1 MKAFEF
7 VNAASL
13 AEATELLEQKQ
24 GAGKAVAGGTDVF
37 GTVKDDIHP
46 AAPELLVNLKT
57 IPGLDYVKR
66 DGDTLVIG
74 GLTKLHSLETHPAVR
89 ESFPALA
96 DAAHAVASPQLRNM
110 GTVAGNICQEPRC
123 WYYRAP
129 DDYFECIRKGGANC
143 NALTGENRFH
153 SIFGSATIADR
164 PCTGECPAS
173 VEIPVYMERLRAGDV
188 AGAARILLEKNALPA
203 MTGRVCPHTCEEGCN
218 RNLWD
223 EAVSVRSAERF
234 LGDYIL
240 EHAAEMMPA
249 PAAPGAAESGATPG
263 ATRAAVA
270 VVGGGPAGLA
280 AAFYLR
286 KAGHPVTVFE
296 KMPEAGGMLRY
307 GIPPYRLSIDNMR
320 RQVAALAAM
329 GIEFRFGVEA
339 GTDVSWDDLRAQY
352 AAVFL
357 APGAWGQPKLGLEN
371 EELLSPGL
379 PFLKEAKEGER
390 KSVTGTVVVIGG
402 GNVAV
407 DVALTAKR
415 LGASEVTMVC
425 LERDEEMP
433 ALSWEVAQAR
443 AAGVKILPSW
453 GPARILTAG
462 GRLTGLELIRCSC
475 VFDGAGR
482 FSPTYDTDVTKVV
495 EADRVFLAIGQ
506 RADLSVIDPE
516 QKLRAGNWISAD
528 KDTQKT
534 AVPGIYAGGDAVSG
548 PSTVIS
554 AMAAG
559 RRAAEAIIADLGGQ
573 ADLSGKAAAP
583 ERVAG
588 AAGDG
593 LQSFNSEFLART
605 GRAAGDEHGAAAGE
619 AAAAAPFDQE
629 EAETAPWE
637 QVEFEANRCFNCG
650 CVAVTPSDLAPV
662 LVALGAQIK
671 TTRRT
676 LDAEAFFRARLAGS
690 TALEAG
696 ELVEEIRLRLP
707 GAGAKQAF
715 TKFRIRKSIDFPIVN
730 VAAMV
735 TSQAGVVKEARVV
748 MGAVAPVPVRAAKA
762 EAYLVGKVLTA
773 GAAREAAA
781 LAVAECIP
789 LSRNEYKVT
798 VLKTLVARALSSLA
812 TAE

>member
-7 VNAASL
+7 VNAATL
-13 AEATELLEQKQ
+13 QEAADLLTQKE

-46 AAPELLVNLKT
+46 AFPELLVNLKT
-57 IPGLDYVKR
+57 VPGLDYIR
-66 DGDTLVIG
+66 TEGDALVIG
-74 GLTKLHSLETHPAVR
+74 ALTRLHSLETDAAVR
-89 ESFPALA
+89 ELFPALA

-129 DDYFECIRKGGANC
+129 DDYFECLRKGGANC

-153 SIFGSATIADR
+153 SIFGSAAVAPR
-164 PCTGECPAS
+164 PCTGECPAG
-173 VEIPVYMERLRAGDV
+173 VEIPVYMERLRGGDV
-188 AGAARILLEKNALPA
+188 AGAAQILLEKNALPA
-203 MTGRVCPHTCEEGCN
+203 ITGRVCPHTCEERCN

-240 EHAAEMMPA
+240 DHAGETLTA
-249 PAAPGAAESGATPG
+249 PA

-270 VVGGGPAGLA
+270 VVGGGPAGLS

-286 KAGHPVTVFE
+286 RAGHRVTVFE
-296 KMPEAGGMLRY
+296 KLPEAGGMLRY
-307 GIPPYRLSIDNMR
+307 GIPPYRLSIENMR
-320 RQVAALAAM
+320 RQMAVLSDM
-329 GIEFRFGVEA
+329 GIEFRFGTEA
-339 GTDVSWDDLRAQY
+339 GVNVSWDDLKAEY
-352 AAVFL
+352 AAIFL

-390 KSVTGTVVVIGG
+390 PFMTGRVVVIGG

-443 AAGVKILPSW
+443 SAGVKILPSW
-453 GPARILTAG
+453 GPARILTSG
-462 GRLTGLELIRCSC
+462 GRLTGLDLIRCSC
-475 VFDGAGR
+475 VFDETGR
-482 FSPTYDTDVTKVV
+482 FSPTYDRDVANTI
-495 EADRVFLAIGQ
+495 EADTVFLAIGQ

-516 QKLRAGNWISAD
+516 QKLRKGNWIEAD
-528 KDTQKT
+528 PETQRT
-534 AVPGIYAGGDAVSG
+534 AAPGVYAGGDVVSG

-559 RRAAEAIIADLGGQ
+559 RRAAEAIIIDLGGSVEP
-573 ADLSGKAAAP
+573 AKG
-583 ERVAG
+583 AG
-588 AAGDG
+588 G
-593 LQSFNSEFLART
+593 LQSFNGEFLART
-605 GRAAGDEHGAAAGE
+605 PRAVAGE
-619 AAAAAPFDQE
+619 PDATATAFDRE
-629 EAETAPWE
+629 ETETAPWA

-650 CVAVTPSDLAPV
+650 CVAVIPSDLAPV
-662 LVALGAQIK
+662 LVALSAQIK
-671 TTRRT
+671 TTKRT
-676 LDAEAFFRARLAGS
+676 LEAGQFFRACLAGS
-690 TALEAG
+690 TALVTG
-696 ELVEEIRLRLP
+696 ELVDEIRLPLP
-707 GAGAKQAF
+707 AQGVKQAF
-715 TKFRIRKSIDFPIVN
+715 GKFRIRKSIDFPIVN
-730 VAAMV
+730 VAA
-735 TSQAGVVKEARVV
+735 VVATEGGTVREARVA

-762 EAYLVGKVLTA
+762 EAYLIGKALTA
-773 GAAREAAA
+773 KTAKAAAA

-789 LSRNEYKVT
+789 LSRNDYKVT
-798 VLKTLVARALSSLA
+798 VLKTLVSRALSSLA
-812 TAE
+812 TD